1 MKKNKTQ
8 LTIEKVQKYILE
20 NFDGLSLKMEVLDY
34 CYGLKEILKE
44 SKKLKNANIHFI
56 TLNTILNNLSLLEI
70 KKFSDF
76 KAFEKNLNNIL
87 DKRKLFGLVR
97 EDFLDSINRKIAID
111 LYYQANP
118 DIENFDKCLEAY
130 LELHKLSK
138 NNKQLQ
144 DFKKIKENELNKL
157 FIEGKSLINRSVYL
171 NDLIDKIYVD
181 YLDTNDEA
189 LRKHWGINGCSRNI

>member
-8 LTIEKVQKYILE
+8 LTIEKAQKYILE

-76 KAFEKNLNNIL
+76 KAFENKLNNIL
-87 DKRKLFGLVR
+87 DKRKLFGLVGK
-97 EDFLDSINRKIAID
+97 DFLDSINRKIAID

-118 DIENFDKCLEAY
+118 DVENFDKCLEAY

-138 NNKQLQ
+138 NNEQLQ

>member
-1 MKKNKTQ
+1 
-8 LTIEKVQKYILE
+8 
-20 NFDGLSLKMEVLDY
+20 MEVLDY

-97 EDFLDSINRKIAID
+97 EDSLDSINRKIAID

-118 DIENFDKCLEAY
+118 DVDNFDKCLKAY

-138 NNKQLQ
+138 NNEQLQ

-157 FIEGKSLINRSVYL
+157 FIEGKALINRSVYL

-181 YLDTNDEA
+181 YLDTNDKA